1 MKLGPFNI
9 SFGSE
14 KPAPARQ
21 PSLTMPRRSFA
32 DITNSDTIVS
42 DWLLTDAHTND
53 RLRGSLP
60 KLRKMCRALEESNP
74 YFRRFLSEWVANVIG
89 PEGFKLQSQI
99 AFPNGRPD
107 ENKRIEIESVYSEW
121 QREPTAWANG
131 MCYTEGAQL
140 CERAVVRDGMAF
152 VRILRN
158 YADNRFQFSLQLID
172 AGYLDLELN
181 GKFNGRDIHLGVEVD
196 RYGKPTAYYLQG
208 QTGSEVQNIHGRRV
222 VRVPATELL
231 CRMYRERPEQMA
243 GVPMAVAAITGL
255 RHLERFEEAEVIAA
269 RVAACSSVAFERE
282 FPEEFTGDPDSNP
295 IAEMELSPGGILS
308 PPHGYKAT
316 MLSPNHPNS
325 NFGDFRKGMLRGA
338 AAASN
343 IPYSRIAAD
352 ASDANYSSMRED
364 RLQATDIY
372 KMFQGYAI
380 QQQEMPIFHAWLEI
394 QLLNGVL
401 PYGMAAFDMVKKAR
415 WQGRGWDWVDPAKE
429 ITAIEKALALG
440 LTSRK
445 RELIKKGIDM
455 DELDREIEEDA
466 NHPGMPEPTPAPA
479 PAPKVVEEE
488 EDEDAA

>member
-9 SFGSE
+9 SFGSD

-99 AFPNGRPD
+99 AFANGRPD
-107 ENKRIEIESVYSEW
+107 ENKRIEIESVYAEW

-208 QTGSEVQNIHGRRV
+208 QTGSEVQNIHGR
-222 VRVPATELL
+222 L
-231 CRMYRERPEQMA
+231 
-243 GVPMAVAAITGL
+243 
-255 RHLERFEEAEVIAA
+255 
-269 RVAACSSVAFERE
+269 
-282 FPEEFTGDPDSNP
+282 
-295 IAEMELSPGGILS
+295 
-308 PPHGYKAT
+308 
-316 MLSPNHPNS
+316 
-325 NFGDFRKGMLRGA
+325 
-338 AAASN
+338 
-343 IPYSRIAAD
+343 
-352 ASDANYSSMRED
+352 
-364 RLQATDIY
+364 
-372 KMFQGYAI
+372 
-380 QQQEMPIFHAWLEI
+380 
-394 QLLNGVL
+394 
-401 PYGMAAFDMVKKAR
+401 
-415 WQGRGWDWVDPAKE
+415 
-429 ITAIEKALALG
+429 
-440 LTSRK
+440 
-445 RELIKKGIDM
+445 
-455 DELDREIEEDA
+455 
-466 NHPGMPEPTPAPA
+466 
-479 PAPKVVEEE
+479 
-488 EDEDAA
+488 